1 LIPNPTLS
9 PPGPPRLS
17 LRGLGLIFLS
27 FLFVTG
33 FLMRAQPQW
42 TDSVGRELSGLFSTS
57 RHGGERNPSTSLK
70 TITSAQA
77 DFRANDRDGDGINQF
92 WRGDIA
98 GLYALIPRNAPPPP
112 PDRTFDSAIKLIEL
126 SVAAA
131 DDRPVLD
138 IGRYAV
144 RSPKA
149 GYRFRALLHEEEKTP
164 DPQRFAACAFPDTP
178 EAGRWTF
185 IVDEN
190 NTIFCKELGKQ
201 RGVDRFPVDPLR
213 AGWRKLD

>member
-1 LIPNPTLS
+1 DGECRRALHDRRSPRRDSPRAVGRGTPLIPNPTLS

-57 RHGGERNPSTSLK
+57 RHGGERNPSTSLE

-98 GLYALIPRNAPPPP
+98 GLYALIPRN
-112 PDRTFDSAIKLIEL
+112 
-126 SVAAA
+126 
-131 DDRPVLD
+131 
-138 IGRYAV
+138 
-144 RSPKA
+144 
-149 GYRFRALLHEEEKTP
+149 
-164 DPQRFAACAFPDTP
+164 
-178 EAGRWTF
+178 
-185 IVDEN
+185 
-190 NTIFCKELGKQ
+190 
-201 RGVDRFPVDPLR
+201 
-213 AGWRKLD
+213 